1 MPHPFIPVTDLDALE
16 QLFVRS
22 QTAPVIL
29 FQHDPFC
36 GVSRT
41 AYQELAQLPG
51 AIALVDVAHTRA
63 LAPAIA
69 LRTGIRHESPQV
81 IVLAHGAAV
90 WSASHGAITAAA
102 VRRAVA
108 VLPPEPQPEPR
119 PDPLPM
125 PQPPQPLPV
134 PDVPVR

>member
-1 MPHPFIPVTDLDALE
+1 MPQSFTPVTDLDALE
-16 QLFVRS
+16 QLFSRS

-36 GVSRT
+36 GVSRA
-41 AYQELAQLPG
+41 AYRELAQLPG

-63 LAPAIA
+63 LAPVIA

-81 IVLAHGAAV
+81 IILYHGAAV
-90 WSASHGAITAAA
+90 WSASHGAITAA
-102 VRRAVA
+102 VVGRAIA
-108 VLPPEPQPEPR
+108 VLPPDPP
-119 PDPLPM
+119 PDPLPI
-125 PQPPQPLPV
+125 